1 MRDEMEVRASDMVDQ
16 AAGNLDVLSRTAA
29 ALRPW
34 VWSGDPLPRLLFFTD
49 PDRTPEPEAVAE
61 RLPAGAGIVY
71 RPFDATDAVERGR
84 RLASIARRRRLLLL
98 AGADPALAEAI
109 GAAGVHLP
117 QRLVARAPAIRA
129 AHPGWRLTVAAH
141 HVEAVRAAKL
151 AGAEAVVVSPV
162 FSSNS
167 PSAGAPLGLAGL
179 SALVESVA
187 LPVFALGGVNAGT
200 AGALAACGVYG
211 LAGIEGFAG

>member
-1 MRDEMEVRASDMVDQ
+1 M
-16 AAGNLDVLSRTAA
+16 
-29 ALRPW
+29 
-34 VWSGDPLPRLLFFTD
+34 
-49 PDRTPEPEAVAE
+49 AE

-71 RPFDATDAVERGR
+71 RPFDAADALARGR
-84 RLASIARRRRLLLL
+84 RLADVARRRGLLLL
-98 AGADPALAEAI
+98 AGADAALAEAI

-129 AHPGWRLTVAAH
+129 AHPGWRLTAAAH
-141 HVEAVRAAKL
+141 DVEAVRAAQQ

-167 PSAGAPLGLAGL
+167 PSAGAPLGPAGL
-179 SALVESVA
+179 SAIVEGSA
-187 LPVFALGGVNAGT
+187 LPIYALGGVNAGT
-200 AGALAACGVYG
+200 AGALAGCGVYG